1 MTILE
6 IKVNVEAPALVGV
19 LERFVNALEKGQAL
33 NVLQGADKEIGQV
46 NSKVQTVPV
55 QQQMSIQQPP
65 VQPAPVQTSPVQQAP
80 IQQQPVQ
87 QAPAQQQP
95 VQQAP
100 AQQQP
105 TTVPTQAPTYSL
117 DQLAKAG
124 ATLMN
129 MGEAKRSEL
138 MNLLAMFGVQALTEL
153 APDQYGAFATKLR
166 ELGAQI

>member
-95 VQQAP
+95 
-100 AQQQP
+100 

>member
-65 VQPAPVQTSPVQQAP
+65 VQPAPVQTV
-80 IQQQPVQ
+80 
-87 QAPAQQQP
+87 P

-124 ATLMN
+124 TTLMN

>member
-65 VQPAPVQTSPVQQAP
+65 VQPAPVQTVPVQQAP
-80 IQQQPVQ
+80 I
-87 QAPAQQQP
+87 QQQP

>member
-65 VQPAPVQTSPVQQAP
+65 VQPAPVQTVPVQQAP
-80 IQQQPVQ
+80 I
-87 QAPAQQQP
+87 QQQP

-129 MGEAKRSEL
+129 TSEAKRSEL

>member
-19 LERFVNALEKGQAL
+19 LERFVNALEKGHAL

-80 IQQQPVQ
+80 I
-87 QAPAQQQP
+87 QQQP